1 MIRLAGIEHLF
12 DTGQV
17 SVPAPDL
24 AALRLL
30 GDRVRPLAG
39 AGERTL
45 PVPEALAGLIP
56 QGGLQRG
63 STVATGGVAA
73 TSLALALA
81 GPVTVAGSWV
91 AVVGLPALGLLAASE
106 LGVDL
111 ERVLL
116 VADPEPPGWAPTVA
130 ALLDAVE
137 IVLVRPPA
145 RVAPSVQRRLTSRA
159 RDRGSVLLQVGGST
173 EAWAQAPDL
182 VVSATAGSWVGL
194 GPGHGR
200 LQARRLEVA
209 VTGRRGA
216 DRPRQATLWLPGP
229 DGRITRA
236 EPLAAPS
243 RPEASVASVGP
254 VGPAA
259 GVGSGARSAPRPAAA
274 PLPAPALLPAPLA
287 DAG

>member
-1 MIRLAGIEHLF
+1 M
-12 DTGQV
+12 

-39 AGERTL
+39 AEERTL
-45 PVPEALAGLIP
+45 PVPEALASLVP
-56 QGGLQRG
+56 RGGLQRG

-73 TSLALALA
+73 SSLALALV
-81 GPVTVAGSWV
+81 GPVTTAGSWV
-91 AVVGLPALGLLAASE
+91 AVVGLAHLGLLAAAE

-116 VADPEPPGWAPTVA
+116 VAEPEPQAWAATVA
-130 ALLDAVE
+130 GLLDAVE
-137 IVLVRPPA
+137 VVLVRPPT
-145 RVAPSVQRRLTSRA
+145 RVGVSVQRRLTSRA
-159 RDRGSVLLQVGGST
+159 RDRGSVLLQVGGHT
-173 EAWAQAPDL
+173 GAWAQAPDL
-182 VVSATAGSWVGL
+182 VVSASAGTWVGL

-200 LQARRLEVA
+200 LQARRLDVA

-216 DRPRQATLWLPGP
+216 DRPRRATLWLPGP

-236 EPLAAPS
+236 EPLVATPGGTAP
-243 RPEASVASVGP
+243 
-254 VGPAA
+254 
-259 GVGSGARSAPRPAAA
+259 PRPA
-274 PLPAPALLPAPLA
+274 PLTAVAEPLR

>member
-1 MIRLAGIEHLF
+1 MIEHLF

-24 AALRLL
+24 AAVRLL

-39 AGERTL
+39 ATDRTL
-45 PVPEALAGLIP
+45 PVPGVLAAMMA

-73 TSLALALA
+73 TSLALVLA

-91 AVVGLPALGLLAASE
+91 AVVGLPRLGLLAAAE
-106 LGVDL
+106 LGIDL

-116 VADPEPPGWAPTVA
+116 VADPGPAAWATTVA
-130 ALLDAVE
+130 SLLDAVE
-137 IVLVRPPA
+137 IVLVRPPP
-145 RVAPSVQRRLTSRA
+145 RVGVSVQRRLTSRA
-159 RDRGSVLLQVGGST
+159 RDRGSVLLQVGGHT
-173 EAWAQAPDL
+173 GAWAQAPDL
-182 VVSATAGSWVGL
+182 VVSATAASWVGL

-216 DRPRQATLWLPGP
+216 DRPRRATLWLPGP
-229 DGRITRA
+229 DGGIS
-236 EPLAAPS
+236 LADPIAT
-243 RPEASVASVGP
+243 
-254 VGPAA
+254 
-259 GVGSGARSAPRPAAA
+259 PRPAPTARPSVVTA
-274 PLPAPALLPAPLA
+274 EASGLR

>member
-1 MIRLAGIEHLF
+1 MRGSNRCSILAL
-12 DTGQV
+12 V

-45 PVPEALAGLIP
+45 PVPDAMAALVP

-73 TSLALALA
+73 SSLALALV
-81 GPVTVAGSWV
+81 GPVTTGGSWV
-91 AVVGLPALGLLAASE
+91 AVVGLAHLGLLAASE

-116 VADPEPPGWAPTVA
+116 VAEPEPSAWAATVA
-130 ALLDAVE
+130 GLLDAVE

-145 RVAPSVQRRLTSRA
+145 RVGVSVQRRLTSRA
-159 RDRGSVLLQVGGST
+159 RDRGSVLLQVGGHT
-173 EAWAQAPDL
+173 GAWAQAPDL
-182 VVSATAGSWVGL
+182 VVSASAGTWVGL

-200 LQARRLEVA
+200 LQARRLDVA

-216 DRPRQATLWLPGP
+216 DRPRRATLWLPGP
-229 DGRITRA
+229 DGRIALA
-236 EPLAAPS
+236 EPLADPLTATAAD
-243 RPEASVASVGP
+243 RPV
-254 VGPAA
+254 
-259 GVGSGARSAPRPAAA
+259 
-274 PLPAPALLPAPLA
+274 PLA
-287 DAG
+287 AVPHPLRDAG

>member
-1 MIRLAGIEHLF
+1 MILVALAEQVF
-12 DTGQV
+12 DTGTVAVPV
-17 SVPAPDL
+17 SAPDL

-45 PVPEALAGLIP
+45 PVPEALGDLLP
-56 QGGLQRG
+56 HGGLARG
-63 STVATGGVAA
+63 TTVATGGVAA

-91 AVVGLPALGLLAASE
+91 VVVGLPQVGLLAAAE

-116 VADPEPPGWAPTVA
+116 VAEPGPAAWATTVA

-137 IVLVRPPA
+137 IVLVRPPSQ
-145 RVAPSVQRRLTSRA
+145 VGVSVQRRLTSRA
-159 RDRGSVLLQVGGST
+159 RDRGSVLLQVGGHT
-173 EAWAQAPDL
+173 GAWAQAPDL
-182 VVSATAGSWVGL
+182 VVSASAATWAGL

-200 LQARRLEVA
+200 LRARRVEVT

-216 DRPRQATLWLPGP
+216 DRPRRATLWLPGP
-229 DGRITRA
+229 DGTITLA
-236 EPLAAPS
+236 DPLATGRPGAVAAVAPVTS
-243 RPEASVASVGP
+243 
-254 VGPAA
+254 
-259 GVGSGARSAPRPAAA
+259 
-274 PLPAPALLPAPLA
+274 PALR

>member
-1 MIRLAGIEHLF
+1 M
-12 DTGQV
+12 
-17 SVPAPDL
+17 PAPDL

-30 GDRVRPLAG
+30 GERARPLAG

-45 PVPEALAGLIP
+45 PVPEALVDLVP

-63 STVATGGVAA
+63 SIAATGGVAA

-91 AVVGLPALGLLAASE
+91 AVVGLSRLGLLAATE

-116 VADPEPPGWAPTVA
+116 VADPGPAVWATTVA
-130 ALLDAVE
+130 SLLDAVE
-137 IVLVRPPA
+137 IVLVRPPP
-145 RVAPSVQRRLTSRA
+145 RVGVSVQRRLTSRA
-159 RDRGSVLLQVGGST
+159 RDRGSVLLQVGGHT
-173 EAWAQAPDL
+173 GAWAQAPDL
-182 VVSATAGSWVGL
+182 VVSATAASWVGL

-216 DRPRQATLWLPGP
+216 DRTRRATLWLPGP
-229 DGRITRA
+229 DGAISRADPITARPPATEGLGVAPGIA
-236 EPLAAPS
+236 EAPDL
-243 RPEASVASVGP
+243 RH
-254 VGPAA
+254 A
-259 GVGSGARSAPRPAAA
+259 GLRH
-274 PLPAPALLPAPLA
+274 
-287 DAG
+287 AG